1 MEMDKIKRTTLTIK
15 NTWVSKESEKEKAQ
29 MKIEQFWV
37 SSSFWFTVQKE
48 KKRHGFSNANM
59 GGNKSLLFQ
68 N

>member
-15 NTWVSKESEKEKAQ
+15 NTWDSKQSEKEKAQ
-29 MKIEQFWV
+29 MKIEQFLV
-37 SSSFWFTVQKE
+37 SASFWFTVQKE
-48 KKRHGFSNANM
+48 KKRYGCSNANM